1 MSSSARTVIL
11 GSWARTWKR
20 MRVGYVGTPETSF
33 LDSILLVTVSWQS
46 DRVRHAKF
54 SQEYVTHFLS
64 SSSFVSFLFFC
75 QKSILVNNARVRR
88 LRLDIEAGGLNVRK
102 WFGEWCRVSATGSL
116 RITERI
122 IESIKPVKWETAASL
137 TAHISFVIECLLAQR
152 IIWVVW
158 MEGGGGD
165 RENNDGW
172 CDSGRETWR
181 ETVGR
186 VKMIAFSLSPS
197 NGQESRRY
205 ASRSRLPI
213 VILHF
218 QCPPFSLAAIARRH
232 SRWRPF
238 ADFHWP

>member
-158 MEGGGGD
+158 MEGGGGIE
-165 RENNDGW
+165 RTTMAG
-172 CDSGRETWR
+172 
-181 ETVGR
+181 
-186 VKMIAFSLSPS
+186 
-197 NGQESRRY
+197 
-205 ASRSRLPI
+205 
-213 VILHF
+213 
-218 QCPPFSLAAIARRH
+218 AIAEERH
-232 SRWRPF
+232 GGKRSGVSKWLLFRCRQAMAKKAGVMLHVRAYQLLSFTSNVRPF
-238 ADFHWP
+238 R